1 VLSVCASDLHAS
13 CEFSCSM
20 EGWLKKKGENL
31 GALFWKD
38 RWFKEE
44 DGKLLYFTSASADTP
59 KGFIDLRQVKDV
71 RVRSCSTPSQGK
83 LCVTPR

>member
-1 VLSVCASDLHAS
+1 
-13 CEFSCSM
+13 M

-44 DGKLLYFTSASADTP
+44 DGKLAYYTSASETVP
-59 KGFIDLRQVKDV
+59 KGHIDLKLVKDV
-71 RVRSCSTPSQGK
+71 RVRSILQ
-83 LCVTPR
+83 VNRRAI

>member
-1 VLSVCASDLHAS
+1 
-13 CEFSCSM
+13 M

-44 DGKLLYFTSASADTP
+44 DGFLHYYTTSSGSTP
-59 KGFIDLRQVKDV
+59 KGSIDIKLIKDA
-71 RVRSCSTPSQGK
+71 RVRLFNILWIREMSAEKRKS
-83 LCVTPR
+83 